1 MYKDIINKIKPNLN
15 KTIEY
20 LKNEL
25 LGLQV
30 GRATPNLLE
39 NLEIDAYDQ
48 KMPLKDLA
56 AIQTPEPRSM
66 IIRPW
71 DKDIIK
77 KIESAIRSSNLK
89 LSPVVDNDFIRLTI
103 PPLSEERRKEIAK
116 ILQEKVEECRISIRR
131 NREDIWREIQ
141 NLEQAK
147 EISEDNKFK
156 AKDELQKI
164 IDDYNKKIEE
174 IKEKKEKEIM
184 TI

>member
-116 ILQEKVEECRISIRR
+116 ILQEKVEECRISVRR